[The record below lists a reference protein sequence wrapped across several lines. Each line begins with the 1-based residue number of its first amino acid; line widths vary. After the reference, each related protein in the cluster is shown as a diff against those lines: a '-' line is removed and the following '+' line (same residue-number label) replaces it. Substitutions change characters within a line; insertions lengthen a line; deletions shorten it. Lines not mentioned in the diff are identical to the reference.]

1 MSGIQG
7 KQREQKDDFSKK
19 VGLFLGSVIDV
30 NPSTEDLKE
39 KYGIELK
46 EGSKAAEYLGESK
59 DNNKTV
65 RINFWLEEAK
75 TKQKFNVTFFLENK
89 IKENKDATKKQYIND
104 LGSTS
109 WADDPNH
116 LPDWFKKRGEDSY
129 RVAFV
134 GEEELYNF
142 MRTWLGKLDYKDAGT
157 SLQLDFKQLLKG
169 NVKDIKAQINGEF
182 SSSVVCL
189 ATIKTVEKDGE
200 NKEYQGVY
208 NRAFLPE
215 FSLKQF
221 RLVDYSKQ
229 EVQEGLKKKKSS
241 DLKPH
246 ERFVLQVTG
255 EYGVKDFYSL
265 KDLMEYDSSMNLVS
279 TDKVIAED
287 DVSY

>member
-19 VGLFLGSVIDV
+19 VGLFLGNVIDV

-182 SSSVVCL
+182 SSNVVCL

-246 ERFVLQVTG
+246 ERFVIQVTG

-287 DVSY
+287 DASY